1 MTAVPP
7 LSALDMIMLQRAA
20 NSDKA
25 FHSSKVKLDFNTFL
39 NFDFSTTISWDAKST
54 KFLMVW
60 CVSFGS
66 HLLLEEGLNISTS
79 IYFLFVSS
87 VPVISF
93 IIVYFLLVSCVVSFT
108 LL

>member
-1 MTAVPP
+1 M
-7 LSALDMIMLQRAA
+7 M
-20 NSDKA
+20 
-25 FHSSKVKLDFNTFL
+25 
-39 NFDFSTTISWDAKST
+39 
-54 KFLMVW
+54 W

-79 IYFLFVSS
+79 IYFLLVSF

-93 IIVYFLLVSCVVSFT
+93 IIVYFLLVSCAVSFT